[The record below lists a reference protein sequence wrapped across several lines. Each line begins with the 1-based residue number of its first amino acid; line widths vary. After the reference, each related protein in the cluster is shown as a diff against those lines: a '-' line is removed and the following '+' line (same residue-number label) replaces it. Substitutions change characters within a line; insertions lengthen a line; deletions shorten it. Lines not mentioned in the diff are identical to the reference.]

1 MKKDIIEAICT
12 AVLIILIICILAFAL
27 TGCNMRLVGNY
38 KYTRVH
44 IFYPDYEECLEISHW
59 TDSEM
64 GIEVDTKKYGNIFIS
79 EGHYLL
85 CKDTCPICSHKNEIG
100 ELEEGE

>member
-1 MKKDIIEAICT
+1 MKIK
-12 AVLIILIICILAFAL
+12 VLMLVIVIMLLTCILA
-27 TGCNMRLVGNY
+27 GCNMRLVGNY

-44 IFYPDYEECLEISHW
+44 IFYPDYEECLKIDSW

-85 CKDTCPICSHKNEIG
+85 CKDECPICSHKKED
-100 ELEEGE
+100 